1 MELQL
6 TDAMGRV
13 INTRKFIY
21 HCCDRIERY
30 DISNLTNGTYFI
42 NARFYQKEHSLFQQL
57 LLQKREGTFRVIK
70 AQ

>member
-1 MELQL
+1 QL

-42 NARFYQKEHSLFQQL
+42 NARFWPERTLTFPAVTAT
-57 LLQKREGTFRVIK
+57 KREGTFRVIK